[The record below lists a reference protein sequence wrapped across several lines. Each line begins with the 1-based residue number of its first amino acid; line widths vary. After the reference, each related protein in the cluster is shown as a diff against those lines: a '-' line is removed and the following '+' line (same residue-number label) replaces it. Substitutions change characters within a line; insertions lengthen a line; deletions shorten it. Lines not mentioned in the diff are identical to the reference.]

1 MLHQMSDHFDWDR
14 LARYVSGESGATER
28 ADIERWAA
36 GSDANRAMLESLKR
50 RWSAAAEGTSWN
62 VDAAWLKLAPQLRGV
77 RQEPGIVDIDSRR
90 LARRSW
96 LQPARY
102 GLVAAAAVLLITVAV
117 RMTSDSAAPLTE
129 TLSVRIAEVRTGIG
143 EQRTVDLI
151 DGSQVVLGAASTLRL
166 GDGFGAATREVFLE
180 GQAFLRVRHDS
191 TRPFVVNA
199 GGTRAIDLGTAFEVR
214 AYPNEAVRVAV
225 TEGVVAVRRD
235 TVGGTADSTVLQP
248 GDVAEVPT
256 TGATVVKRQQNVE
269 RLLGWTRGELVFED
283 TPLSNIARDL
293 ERWYDVQVR
302 IEDPALRSLRWS
314 AELKIGESLDE
325 ILTLMQTAL
334 QSKGL
339 RAERKGN
346 VVTFRSGA
354 PVNPTAAPTTSRRAE
369 AGA

>member
-1 MLHQMSDHFDWDR
+1 
-14 LARYVSGESGATER
+14 
-28 ADIERWAA
+28 
-36 GSDANRAMLESLKR
+36 
-50 RWSAAAEGTSWN
+50 
-62 VDAAWLKLAPQLRGV
+62 
-77 RQEPGIVDIDSRR
+77 
-90 LARRSW
+90 
-96 LQPARY
+96 
-102 GLVAAAAVLLITVAV
+102 
-117 RMTSDSAAPLTE
+117 
-129 TLSVRIAEVRTGIG
+129 
-143 EQRTVDLI
+143 
-151 DGSQVVLGAASTLRL
+151 
-166 GDGFGAATREVFLE
+166 
-180 GQAFLRVRHDS
+180 
-191 TRPFVVNA
+191 
-199 GGTRAIDLGTAFEVR
+199 VR

-283 TPLSNIARDL
+283 MPLTEIARDL